1 MNFYA
6 KNVFANFKIDFWC
19 ENETFGVNFKQDD
32 ATVMYYIT
40 PIWRCKLKQEKAPG
54 QFSGGNIS
62 MDQVLTENNRMKM
75 NESWPKE

>member
-32 ATVMYYIT
+32 ATVMYYMST
-40 PIWRCKLKQEKAPG
+40 YMYPKSYPKIWFAMPLGVLLHDQNEQKAPTIC
-54 QFSGGNIS
+54 SSSSN
-62 MDQVLTENNRMKM
+62 DLK
-75 NESWPKE
+75 

>member
-32 ATVMYYIT
+32 ATVMYYMYIYVSKVVSQNMVCYAFRGST
-40 PIWRCKLKQEKAPG
+40 SRPE
-54 QFSGGNIS
+54 
-62 MDQVLTENNRMKM
+62 
-75 NESWPKE
+75 